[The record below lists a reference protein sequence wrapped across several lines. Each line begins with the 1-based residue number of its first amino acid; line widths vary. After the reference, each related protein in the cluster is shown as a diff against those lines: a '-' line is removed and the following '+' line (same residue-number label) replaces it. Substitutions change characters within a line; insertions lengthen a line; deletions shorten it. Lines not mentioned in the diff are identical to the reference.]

1 MSAASRAPG
10 SGPIRGSKSPAPT
23 GSGGGPGGPGS
34 GGPGGPSLGVFS
46 RRSSGLVRELS
57 LADTAWYGILAAGAL
72 FGLLYVFPSP
82 QVFLAGLNVPLS
94 ALIAMVLMIPVFAL
108 YAGLGSAMPR
118 MGGDYLYQSRAI
130 HPAVGFTFTFAW
142 EVFMW
147 VTFTTTGGLV
157 VATLGLQPLLFNLG
171 MQWESTALLD
181 AANWFGGANGLLIT
195 TLALTAM
202 AFAVTLRGIG
212 AYRKIQ
218 RYAIIPAIVISN
230 VVLII
235 LLLRSNASFVTQ
247 FNEFHQAVTGDPN
260 FHATVE
266 AAAARGGFENPGF
279 SFRYTVM
286 FLSVVGLAWYVVFG
300 AQGLLGETKQAN
312 NFGRLFRAF
321 AIGGLYV
328 GLVAWVLP
336 TWLFQK
342 MVGTEF
348 MNAYAFAFTN
358 GDVTAPAGAT
368 IPSFAMMMTSS
379 PIVSILLAV
388 GFIAVGF
395 YFTTCVFLNM
405 TRVLSAM
412 GMDRTIPEWF
422 SRISERFHAPVNAAI
437 FYFVLAVALNVLYRF
452 DDEVKNTMVYG
463 GAFTSVGVI
472 AMSGLAGMLFAYRAR
487 HVYEVSPVAKHRI
500 LGLPLIAVAGAVTF
514 LAAGGVT
521 VMNLIYPE
529 LGFTT
534 TAARLLLLLS
544 LVVSAIW
551 FFAYRAWQKR
561 NGVDLDLAF
570 RQLPPE

>member
-1 MSAASRAPG
+1 MDTASKVPEPPQVRGPNSPG
-10 SGPIRGSKSPAPT
+10 QT
-23 GSGGGPGGPGS
+23 
-34 GGPGGPSLGVFS
+34 PSLGVFS

-57 LADTAWYGILAAGAL
+57 LVDTAWYGVLAAGAL
-72 FGLLYVFPSP
+72 FGLLYVFPTP

-94 ALIAMVLMIPVFAL
+94 ALIAMVLMVPVFAL

-171 MQWESTALLD
+171 LHWNSAGLID
-181 AANWFGGANGLLIT
+181 AANWFGGANGLLVT

-218 RYAIIPAIVISN
+218 RFVIIPAIVVSN
-230 VVLII
+230 VVLIV
-235 LLLRSNASFVTQ
+235 LLARSHGAFIEHFNA
-247 FNEFHQAVTGDPN
+247 FHKAATGDPD
-260 FHATVE
+260 FAATVQ
-266 AAAARGGFENPGF
+266 AAADRGGFVTPGF
-279 SFRYTVM
+279 SLRYTVM
-286 FLSVVGLAWYVVFG
+286 FLSVVGLSWYVVFG

-321 AIGGLYV
+321 IVGGMYV
-328 GLVAWVLP
+328 GLIAWVIP
-336 TWLFQK
+336 TWLFQRA
-342 MVGTEF
+342 VGTDF

-368 IPSFAMMMTSS
+368 IPSFAMMMTTS
-379 PIVSILLAV
+379 PIVSILLAL
-388 GFIAVGF
+388 GFVAVGF

-422 SRISERFHAPVNAAI
+422 SRISERFHAPVNAAV
-437 FYFVLAVALNVLYRF
+437 FYFAVAVALNVLYRF
-452 DDEVKNTMVYG
+452 DDEVKNTMIYG

-487 HVYEVSPVAKHRI
+487 HVYEVSPVARHSI

-514 LAAGGVT
+514 LAAGAVT

-544 LVVSAIW
+544 LVVSAVW
-551 FFAYRAWQKR
+551 FFAYRAWQRR